1 MPETIRIKILIFASG
16 VKRCPTS
23 FISFP
28 TKGADSKAAFEPG
41 RITRRV
47 MKIPPI
53 HITVAEIC
61 RK

>member
-1 MPETIRIKILIFASG
+1 MRIQILKFASG
-16 VKRCPTS
+16 VKRCPIS

-28 TKGADSKAAFEPG
+28 TRGADSRAVFEPG

-53 HITVAEIC
+53 QTTVAAIC